1 MGKREVGQLG
11 IIDLIVSVLIAE
23 LVAISLE
30 NTDKSI
36 FLVIIPIFLLVLCQ
50 IGMAFLSL
58 RVKKIRDVFDGKT
71 SVIINKG
78 KLNIS

>member
-58 RVKKIRDVFDGKT
+58 RVKKIRDVFQEIVFFYC
-71 SVIINKG
+71 VIR
-78 KLNIS
+78 